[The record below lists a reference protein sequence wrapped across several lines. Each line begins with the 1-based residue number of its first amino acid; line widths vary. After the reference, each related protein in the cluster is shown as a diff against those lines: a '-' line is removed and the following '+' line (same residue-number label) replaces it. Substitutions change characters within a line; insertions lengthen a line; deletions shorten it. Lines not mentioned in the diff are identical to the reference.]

1 MPTVLQFD
9 AVGERHQ
16 LVFRE
21 VAAAM
26 PAPREVRLKV
36 CAYALNQADLLFMR
50 GRHYAVASLP
60 ARIGYEACG
69 IVEAVGA
76 QVTRFRAGD
85 RVSTIPNVD
94 GPYLVAGE
102 FALAH
107 EDFLSVWPDGFSD
120 AQACA
125 FWMQYLTAY
134 FPLKESFAVGAGD
147 WVLITAA
154 SSSAGLGALRVA
166 KLLGAN
172 TIATSRTQAKR
183 GVLLD
188 SGADAVIATDHEP
201 LAERVL
207 DITAERGVRVVN
219 DTIGGSFVARYVE
232 ALAEHAHVYVHGALL
247 GEMEVKFPILA
258 LVRKAASLHGY
269 SLINHTRDSRAL
281 ARGKRFVTEA
291 LASGSLPPPRIDR
304 IFGFDQAIEAYEYME
319 SGAQVGKIVVR
330 VAAD

>member
-9 AVGERHQ
+9 AIGDRCQ
-16 LVFRE
+16 LVFRDLP
-21 VAAAM
+21 AA
-26 PAPREVRLKV
+26 PPGPREVRIKV

-60 ARIGYEACG
+60 ARIGYEASG

-76 QVTRFRAGD
+76 EVTRFLPGD
-85 RVSTIPNVD
+85 RVCTIPNVD

-107 EDFLSVWPDGFSD
+107 EDFLSYWPDGFSD

-134 FPLKESFAVGAGD
+134 FPLKESFAVGPGD

-172 TIATSRTQAKR
+172 TIATSRSDAKR
-183 GVLLD
+183 RILLD

-201 LAERVL
+201 LADRVL
-207 DITAERGVRVVN
+207 EITGMRGVRVVN
-219 DTIGGSFVARYVE
+219 DTIGGSFVGRYVE
-232 ALAEHAHVYVHGALL
+232 ALADRAHVYVHGALM
-247 GEMEVKFPILA
+247 GEMEVRFPILA

-269 SLINHTRDSRAL
+269 SLINHTRDSSAL
-281 ARGKRFVTEA
+281 ERGKRFVSQA
-291 LASGSLPPPRIDR
+291 LASGGLPPPRIDR
-304 IFGFDQAIEAYEYME
+304 IFAFEEAIDAYAYME
-319 SGAQVGKIVVR
+319 SGTQVGKIVVR
-330 VAAD
+330 VAAG